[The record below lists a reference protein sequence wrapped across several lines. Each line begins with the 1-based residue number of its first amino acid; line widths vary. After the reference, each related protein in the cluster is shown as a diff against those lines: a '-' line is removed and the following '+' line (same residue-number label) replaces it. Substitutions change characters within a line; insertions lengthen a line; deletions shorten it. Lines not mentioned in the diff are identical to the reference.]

1 MQGRKHRFPSKSTY
15 YKSRPFFVGE
25 CGYCVSAGGEGGGVH
40 HLDDR
45 RVDMGHKD
53 YLAVSFCSRE
63 GRKRFHREKGIK
75 KGDSGESPGAT

>member
-1 MQGRKHRFPSKSTY
+1 MDFPLNQHITNHGL
-15 YKSRPFFVGE
+15 FLGEE

-63 GRKRFHREKGIK
+63 GRKRFHGEKGIK